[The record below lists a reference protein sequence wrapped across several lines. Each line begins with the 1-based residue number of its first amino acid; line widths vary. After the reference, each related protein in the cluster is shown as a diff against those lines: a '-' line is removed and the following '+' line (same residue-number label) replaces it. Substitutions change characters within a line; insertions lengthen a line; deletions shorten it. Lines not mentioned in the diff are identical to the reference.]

1 MCYNYGVIH
10 QTDTSMTLT
19 VDDLDN
25 LLSLIDFHEPED
37 YDTIKETWGFDV
49 EVLRDKICDMLTLAN
64 QG

>member
-37 YDTIKETWGFDV
+37 YDTIKENWGFDV

>member
-1 MCYNYGVIH
+1 
-10 QTDTSMTLT
+10 MTLT
-19 VDDLDN
+19 VDDLEN
-25 LLSLIDFHEPED
+25 LLTLIDFHGPED

>member
-1 MCYNYGVIH
+1 
-10 QTDTSMTLT
+10 MTLT
-19 VDDLDN
+19 DDDLDN
-25 LLSLIDFHEPED
+25 LLSLRDFQGPED

>member
-1 MCYNYGVIH
+1 
-10 QTDTSMTLT
+10 MTLT

-37 YDTIKETWGFDV
+37 YDTIKENWGFDV